1 MAFDGFF
8 LHCIKNEIAAFAIG
22 AKVDKIF
29 LPTRYELVLSLRT
42 RTEQKKLF
50 ISVAGNSPRI
60 NFTSY
65 SPENPAKPPMLCMLL
80 RKQLTGA
87 VITGIRQAG
96 FDRILFIDF
105 DATDDIGER
114 VKRTLA
120 VEIMAQYSNCILIDE
135 NGYVIDAL
143 KRVDASKSSFRVV
156 LPKCE
161 YVMPPQQDKLSIGEA
176 SSSAIAD
183 KVFALQSEKLSKA
196 VLQVLSGASPLVCR
210 ELAYR
215 VTLSDP
221 LVSDLNEGQKDR
233 FIHEIEILKD
243 VLLNVKVS
251 PCYLTDADGNYR
263 EFSFMPLTLFA
274 NDAKLIK
281 TETLSQIPDIFYV
294 EREKLQRAHSKAEDL
309 FRLVSSLVERTVK
322 KLNIQREELA
332 EDEKTDYKRVYAE
345 LINANLYALKKG
357 ESEYMV
363 ADYYNDYQP
372 VKIPVDPALSPAQNA
387 QKYFKEYRKAQ
398 TAKKVLREQIEIGMN
413 DLEYLKSVQ
422 DELSR
427 AETEKELSAIRQELG
442 ESGYLKSKT
451 GTQNKKN
458 APLPP
463 LEFNAPDGFKLI
475 VGRNNIQN
483 DNISFKKAHKSD
495 MWFHVKNAPGSH
507 AVLLTDGAK
516 PPDRAMEFAA
526 ETAAYYSSVRER
538 GMAEVDYTL
547 IKNLKK
553 PPAAKPGFVIYHVY
567 NTAYVKAADPLKNE
581 KINTESESDV

>member
-8 LHCIKNEIAAFAIG
+8 IHCIKNEIAAFAVG

-60 NFTSY
+60 NFTSF

-87 VITGIRQAG
+87 IITDIRQAG
-96 FDRILFIDF
+96 FDRVLFIDF
-105 DATDDIGER
+105 NATDEIGER
-114 VKRTLA
+114 VKRTLV
-120 VEIMAQYSNCILIDE
+120 VEIMAQYSNCILLDE

-143 KRVDASKSSFRVV
+143 KRVDASKSSFRLV

-161 YVMPPQQDKLSIGEA
+161 YVMPPSQDKLSIADRSPEE
-176 SSSAIAD
+176 IAE
-183 KVFALQSEKLSKA
+183 KVFAVKEEKFSKA
-196 VLQVLSGASPLVCR
+196 ILQVLSGASPLVCR

-215 VTLSDP
+215 VALSDP
-221 LVSDLNEGQKDR
+221 KIEELNAAQKER
-233 FIHEIEILKD
+233 FIHELSILKD
-243 VLLNVKVS
+243 VLLNQHIT
-251 PCYLTDADGNYR
+251 PCYLVDAEGNFR

-274 NDAKLIK
+274 NDAELKK

-294 EREKLQRAHSKAEDL
+294 EREKLQRARSKAEDL
-309 FRLVSSLVERTVK
+309 FRLVSSLIERTVK

-332 EDEKTDYKRVYAE
+332 KGEQTDYKRVYAE
-345 LINANLYALKKG
+345 LINSNLYALQKG
-357 ESEYMV
+357 LSEYEV
-363 ADYYNDYQP
+363 NDYYNDYKP

-398 TAKKVLREQIEIGMN
+398 TARKVLHEQIEIGVR
-413 DLEYLKSVQ
+413 DLEYLQSVQ

-427 AETEKELSAIRQELG
+427 AESEKELAAIRAELG
-442 ESGYLKSKT
+442 ESGYIKSRT

-458 APLPP
+458 VPLPP
-463 LEFNAPDGFKLI
+463 LEFNAPDGFKI
-475 VGRNNIQN
+475 TVGRNNTQN
-483 DNISFKKAHKSD
+483 DMLTFKKAAKTD

-507 AVLLTDGAK
+507 VILTLNGEKATEC
-516 PPDRAMEFAA
+516 AMEFAA
-526 ETAAYYSSVRER
+526 ETAAYFSSVRER
-538 GMAEVDYTL
+538 GMAEVDYTM
-547 IKNLKK
+547 IKNIKK
-553 PPAAKPGFVIYHVY
+553 PPAAKPGYVIYHVY
-567 NTAYVKAADPLKNE
+567 NTAYVKATDPLKNE
-581 KINTESESDV
+581 KQ

>member
-8 LHCIKNEIAAFAIG
+8 LHCIKNEIAAFAVG

-50 ISVAGNSPRI
+50 ISVSGNSPRI

-135 NGYVIDAL
+135 NGVVIDAL
-143 KRVDASKSSFRVV
+143 KRVDSSKSSFRVV

-161 YVMPPQQDKLSIGEA
+161 YVMPPSQDKLSVAEA
-176 SSSAIAD
+176 SSAEIAE
-183 KVFALQSEKLSKA
+183 KVFALHNERLSKA
-196 VLQVLSGASPLVCR
+196 ILQVLSGASPLVCR

-221 LVSDLNEGQKDR
+221 PVSELNAAHKER
-233 FIHEIEILKD
+233 FIHETEILKN
-243 VLLNVKVS
+243 VLLKGEVN
-251 PCYLTDADGNYR
+251 PCYLVDSEGNYR
-263 EFSFMPLTLFA
+263 EFSFMPLTLGA

-294 EREKLQRAHSKAEDL
+294 EREKLQRARSKAEDL
-309 FRLVSSLVERTVK
+309 FRLTSSLIERTAK

-332 EDEKTDYKRVYAE
+332 SDEQTDYKRVYAE

-357 ESEYMV
+357 ASEYEV
-363 ADYYNDYQP
+363 ADYYNDYQS
-372 VKIPVDPALSPAQNA
+372 VSIPVDPSLSPAQNA

-398 TAKKVLREQIEIGMN
+398 TAKKILKEQIEIGLN

-427 AETEKELSAIRQELG
+427 AETEKELAAIRQELG

-458 APLPP
+458 APLPL
-463 LEFNAPDGFKLI
+463 LEFDAPDGYKVL
-475 VGRNNIQN
+475 VGRNNVQN
-483 DNISFKKAHKSD
+483 DNLSFKKAHKTD
-495 MWFHVKNAPGSH
+495 IWFHVKGAPGSH
-507 AVLLTDGAK
+507 VVLIADGTK
-516 PPDRAMEFAA
+516 PTERAMEFAA
-526 ETAAYYSSVRER
+526 QTAAYFSSVRER
-538 GMAEVDYTL
+538 GMAEVDYTM

-553 PPAAKPGFVIYHVY
+553 PPAAKPGYVIYHIY
-567 NTAYVKAADPLKNE
+567 NTVYVKAEDPLKNSIIAGE
-581 KINTESESDV
+581 K

>member
-87 VITGIRQAG
+87 VITDIRQAG

-105 DATDDIGER
+105 NATDEIGER
-114 VKRTLA
+114 VKRTLV
-120 VEIMAQYSNCILIDE
+120 VEIMAQYSNCILLDE
-135 NGYVIDAL
+135 NNCVIDAL

-156 LPKCE
+156 LPKCG
-161 YVMPPQQDKLSIGEA
+161 YVMPPSQDKLSV
-176 SSSAIAD
+176 AD
-183 KVFALQSEKLSKA
+183 KTSVEITEKVFERVEEKFSKA
-196 VLQVLSGASPLVCR
+196 ILNVLSGASPLVCR

-215 VTLSDP
+215 VTLADP
-221 LVSDLNEGQKDR
+221 FVAELNEQQKAR
-233 FIHEIEILKD
+233 FVHELDILKD
-243 VLLNVKVS
+243 VLLNNNVS
-251 PCYLTDADGNYR
+251 PCYLVDAEGNYR

-274 NDAKLIK
+274 NDAELKK
-281 TETLSQIPDIFYV
+281 TETLSEIPDIFYV
-294 EREKLQRAHSKAEDL
+294 EREKLQRARTKAEDL
-309 FRLVSSLVERTVK
+309 FKLVASMIERTVK

-332 EDEKTDYKRVYAE
+332 KGEQTDYKRVYAE
-345 LINANLYALKKG
+345 LINANLYSLQKG
-357 ESEYMV
+357 VSEYEV
-363 ADYYNDYQP
+363 ADYYNDYKP
-372 VKIPVDPALSPAQNA
+372 VKVPVDPALSPVQNA

-398 TAKKVLREQIEIGMN
+398 TARKVLKEQIEIGMC
-413 DLEYLKSVQ
+413 DLEYLQSVQ

-427 AETEKELSAIRQELG
+427 AETEKELAAIRAELG
-442 ESGYLKSKT
+442 ESGYIKRRT

-458 APLPP
+458 VPLPP
-463 LEFNAPDGFKLI
+463 LEFDAPDGFRI
-475 VGRNNIQN
+475 VVGRNNLQN
-483 DNISFKKAHKSD
+483 DQITFKKSNKTD

-507 AVLLTDGAK
+507 VVLMLNGEKPTDK
-516 PPDRAMEFAA
+516 AMEFAA
-526 ETAAYYSSVRER
+526 QTAAFYSSVRER
-538 GMAEVDYTL
+538 GMAEVDYTM
-547 IKNLKK
+547 IKNIKK
-553 PPAAKPGFVIYHVY
+553 PPAAKPGYVIYHVY
-567 NTAYVKAADPLKNE
+567 NTAYVKAADPQKN
-581 KINTESESDV
+581 II